1 LIVQLAFAA
10 EIFIANIHLLQSIC
24 YVAMGKLPK
33 IARLKTKHQKL
44 KKSIYKN
51 NKRGVS
57 MTKQE
62 RKLITKYNK
71 LSKKWACMNAKMSE
85 IMWVRHNESTVSRLI
100 REA

>member
-1 LIVQLAFAA
+1 
-10 EIFIANIHLLQSIC
+10 
-24 YVAMGKLPK
+24 
-33 IARLKTKHQKL
+33 
-44 KKSIYKN
+44 
-51 NKRGVS
+51 

-71 LSKKWACMNAKMSE
+71 LSKKWACMNATMSE